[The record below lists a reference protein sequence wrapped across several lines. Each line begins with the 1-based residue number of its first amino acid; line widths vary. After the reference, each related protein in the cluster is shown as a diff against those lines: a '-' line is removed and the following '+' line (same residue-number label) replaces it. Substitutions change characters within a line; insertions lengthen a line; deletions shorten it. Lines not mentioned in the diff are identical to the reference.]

1 MTFSQL
7 RGFLTRTGK
16 WSKLVICGDI
26 AQTSP
31 KFANSGLGELLKMVE
46 YFDMSV
52 HTINFTRHDILR
64 GEQCK
69 QWITAFEDWDEVVE
83 MDRTIE
89 GQSNVKKL
97 NQ

>member
-1 MTFSQL
+1 MTFQQL

-16 WSKLVICGDI
+16 WSKLVLCGDI

-31 KFANSGLGELLKMVE
+31 KFRNSGLAELLRMIE
-46 YFDMSV
+46 HFDMNV
-52 HTINFTRHDILR
+52 HTINFTRDDILR

-69 QWITAFEDWDEVVE
+69 QWITAFEDWEAVLE
-83 MDRTIE
+83 FDRTIE
-89 GQSNVKKL
+89 DQPNVKKL